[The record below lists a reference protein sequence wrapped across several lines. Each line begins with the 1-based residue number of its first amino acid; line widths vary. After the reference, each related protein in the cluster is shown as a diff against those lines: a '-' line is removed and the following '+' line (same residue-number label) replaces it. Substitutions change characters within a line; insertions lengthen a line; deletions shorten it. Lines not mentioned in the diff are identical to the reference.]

1 MSFKLSNT
9 NRFILLILALYLS
22 TTLAYAQEDYKSLSK
37 KEQKEITKAKK
48 QRLEQETTKMLVLAI
63 DSQKWILEA
72 DRLTDRYNN
81 TIHVNSIINFIAL
94 DKDELIIQLGSDS
107 GLGYNGVGG
116 VSIKAFVNKYE
127 LRKDGKRNKYNLRL
141 FISSSYG
148 SWDISISGNY
158 SGGMAN
164 ATIQTNS
171 SSIKYT
177 GKLIPTN
184 QSNVFKGRFIP

>member
-116 VSIKAFVNKYE
+116 VSIKAFV
-127 LRKDGKRNKYNLRL
+127 
-141 FISSSYG
+141 
-148 SWDISISGNY
+148 
-158 SGGMAN
+158 
-164 ATIQTNS
+164 
-171 SSIKYT
+171 
-177 GKLIPTN
+177 
-184 QSNVFKGRFIP
+184 